1 MGSRVYDNNKK
12 IIPGLY
18 AAGEVAG
25 GVHGNNRLGGN
36 SLLDCVVFG
45 RVAAE
50 DCAQYMLGN
59 AVKKV
64 DLKAIQALPSRKP
77 ATTATEEAKPA
88 GTAPAAAP
96 AASVGPVVMDVMNT
110 DHYPASP
117 YVAKDGTRKD
127 IPIPASERDGMGNAM
142 KACLG
147 IAAVVTFASIKYL
160 TPAAQ
165 SMY

>member
-50 DCAQYMLGN
+50 DCAKYMLGKD
-59 AVKKV
+59 VKKV
-64 DLKAIQALPSRKP
+64 DLKQIQALPSRKP
-77 ATTATEEAKPA
+77 AAATEEAKPA
-88 GTAPAAAP
+88 AAAAP
-96 AASVGPVVMDVMNT
+96 AAAAPASSGPVVMDVMNT

-117 YVAKDGTRKD
+117 YVAKDVTRKD
-127 IPIPASERDGMGNAM
+127 IPIPTAESDGMGKAM
-142 KACLG
+142 KACVG
-147 IAAVVTFASIKYL
+147 IAAVVCYLSIQYL